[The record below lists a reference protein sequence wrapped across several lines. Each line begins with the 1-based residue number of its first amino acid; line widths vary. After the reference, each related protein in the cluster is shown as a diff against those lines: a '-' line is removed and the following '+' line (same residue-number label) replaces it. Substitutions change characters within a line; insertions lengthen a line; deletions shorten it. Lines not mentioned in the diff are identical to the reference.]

1 MKLEKYIINSDENLE
16 RVISKIILN
25 SKRTVLVVFKK
36 KIIGTISE
44 GDVLRALLQNKNL
57 FSPAKSI
64 MNKSF
69 KYVKSNYSNT
79 DIKNIFMKYNLNILP
94 VLDKKFHLKKI
105 ITLKDI
111 ISIK

>member
-1 MKLEKYIINSDENLE
+1 MKLEKYIVNSDENLE

-25 SKRTVLVVFKK
+25 SKRTVLVISKK

-44 GDVLRALLQNKNL
+44 GDVLRSLLQNKNL
-57 FSPAKSI
+57 SSPAKNI

-69 KYVKSNYSNT
+69 KYVKSNYSNK
-79 DIKNIFMKYNLNILP
+79 DIKNIFVKFNINILP
-94 VLDKKFHLKKI
+94 VLDKKFRLKRI

-111 ISIK
+111 INKK